1 MILSALAFGG
11 ISWYFIP
18 GYGIPSVGNNPC
30 RCYCS
35 HCFEN
40 NLCLP
45 AFNVNGISAAD
56 LIVEALGQLSVS
68 AAIESVLGGR
78 FNGNDSGTIESA
90 GIESLVSGIC
100 ECYRRIIRERTTSRR
115 ARMA

>member
-1 MILSALAFGG
+1 MEYPVLVITLAAVTVPTASR
-11 ISWYFIP
+11 IT
-18 GYGIPSVGNNPC
+18 VV
-30 RCYCS
+30 
-35 HCFEN
+35 
-40 NLCLP
+40 CLP

>member
-1 MILSALAFGG
+1 MGKIQQSWGKQIGRQTTVILD
-11 ISWYFIP
+11 
-18 GYGIPSVGNNPC
+18 
-30 RCYCS
+30 
-35 HCFEN
+35 
-40 NLCLP
+40 
-45 AFNVNGISAAD
+45 AD

-90 GIESLVSGIC
+90 GIESVVSGIC